1 MKAPRLPA
9 RAFPLP
15 YDFGC
20 GSHALLPRSCSPRR
34 SRRAG
39 RSPPGLEHLISRR
52 SAFRLVAPV
61 DASGISQV
69 PWRSVPCLC
78 PTPGPRSSRRDL
90 ACGGLVDAAPGFHK
104 PKASA
109 DRKISRLT
117 QGFSIRCLR
126 FTSDVAATHAR
137 LASGWRAAPLP
148 GGRRT
153 LWTAAKGFRSHF
165 RPPCQDLPCRKWN
178 FPKEHAKGC
187 CLIARR
193 RWGRIADLCA
203 SRPDRRWARPR
214 SSLASPIYSKMPNW
228 TPPLREGANV
238 QALQSR
244 TLPGLATRQY
254 RAWSSV
260 LAWRFFLSWN
270 VPFLTAFSP
279 KKRCP
284 FQFVPVIALAT
295 CERLR

>member
-1 MKAPRLPA
+1 MRALRLPA

-90 ACGGLVDAAPGFHK
+90 AYGGLVDAAPGFHK

-137 LASGWRAAPLP
+137 TRFRLAGCASTGRASNPLD
-148 GGRRT
+148 RCERFQVT
-153 LWTAAKGFRSHF
+153 F
-165 RPPCQDLPCRKWN
+165 RPPFQDLSCRKQN
-178 FPKEHAKGC
+178 LFQ
-187 CLIARR
+187 
-193 RWGRIADLCA
+193 
-203 SRPDRRWARPR
+203 
-214 SSLASPIYSKMPNW
+214 N
-228 TPPLREGANV
+228 
-238 QALQSR
+238 AL
-244 TLPGLATRQY
+244 
-254 RAWSSV
+254 
-260 LAWRFFLSWN
+260 
-270 VPFLTAFSP
+270 
-279 KKRCP
+279 
-284 FQFVPVIALAT
+284 
-295 CERLR
+295 